1 MKNTFS
7 QTSENTLFSILIAAA
22 IGFTV
27 VSVANAATPATDSV
41 ACTVA
46 KIAAGISHS

>member
-1 MKNTFS
+1 
-7 QTSENTLFSILIAAA
+7 
-22 IGFTV
+22 V

-46 KIAAGISHS
+46 KIAGINHS

>member
-1 MKNTFS
+1 MSNTFS

-27 VSVANAATPATDSV
+27 VSVANAATPAGDSV

-46 KIAAGISHS
+46 KTAAGTSHS